1 MACPRQHLI
10 HTRESRPT
18 DGVFCRAPR
27 PSYCTARD
35 ANAVCVVRIIF
46 RGASRGVARRA
57 ASGVRTVGPARPRAR
72 ARRSA
77 EATHA
82 RVRAAATA
90 ATTTTSASGVGR
102 ISWVAIRIGASRAR
116 CAARGASVAGT
127 RFASLIFERARARV
141 GAKKFRAGH
150 RRARRR

>member
-1 MACPRQHLI
+1 MSASAPYPH
-10 HTRESRPT
+10 SRPT
-18 DGVFCRAPR
+18 DGACCRAPR

-90 ATTTTSASGVGR
+90 ATTTTTSASGVGR